1 MLTLV
6 RLLTQGD
13 FRNRRCLYCVVTHK
27 NYIMKNRL
35 LLLLLLLAT
44 FAHAQT
50 ELTNSKLAEIKVQV
64 DKQTVKFRDSL
75 TKVNDGTD
83 LKLDIEFKTDLY
95 RVEKLADKKVAIDYT
110 TSGMTNAIVELNNDY
125 DKLLNKYYA
134 ILIKKLVP
142 KDQEKLKVAQ
152 RNWIKF
158 RDSEIQL
165 IGIVSKTEYSGGGS
179 IQSNIMAGR
188 ISDLTKNRL
197 YSIKEHLNQFLD

>member
-1 MLTLV
+1 
-6 RLLTQGD
+6 
-13 FRNRRCLYCVVTHK
+13 
-27 NYIMKNRL
+27 MKNRL
-35 LLLLLLLAT
+35 LLLLLLLVN
-44 FAHAQT
+44 FAHGQT

-64 DKQTVKFRDSL
+64 DKQTIKFRDSL
-75 TKVNDGTD
+75 TKVNEGAD
-83 LKLDIEFKTDLY
+83 LKLDIEFKTDVFQ
-95 RVEKLADKKVAIDYT
+95 VEKLADKKVAIDYT

-142 KDQEKLKVAQ
+142 KDQEKLKLAQ
-152 RNWIKF
+152 RNWIIF

-197 YSIKEHLNQFLD
+197 YSIKEHLNQFID

>member
-1 MLTLV
+1 
-6 RLLTQGD
+6 
-13 FRNRRCLYCVVTHK
+13 
-27 NYIMKNRL
+27 MKNRL